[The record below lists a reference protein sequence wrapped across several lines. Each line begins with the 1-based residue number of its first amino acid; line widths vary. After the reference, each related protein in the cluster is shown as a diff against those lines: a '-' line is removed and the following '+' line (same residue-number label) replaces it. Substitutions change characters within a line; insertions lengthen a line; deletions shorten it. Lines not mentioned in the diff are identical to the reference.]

1 MAQFFA
7 RPPAVDQVR
16 LRPWQIALILSW
28 TLFVLISL
36 VWNLYNER
44 NEVFEGVE
52 STIEL
57 DELRRLGCD
66 AVQGYYFGRPM
77 PADEASLLLA
87 EEQSNAKRTSAE

>member
-44 NEVFEGVE
+44 NEVFEGV
-52 STIEL
+52 
-57 DELRRLGCD
+57 
-66 AVQGYYFGRPM
+66 
-77 PADEASLLLA
+77 
-87 EEQSNAKRTSAE
+87 